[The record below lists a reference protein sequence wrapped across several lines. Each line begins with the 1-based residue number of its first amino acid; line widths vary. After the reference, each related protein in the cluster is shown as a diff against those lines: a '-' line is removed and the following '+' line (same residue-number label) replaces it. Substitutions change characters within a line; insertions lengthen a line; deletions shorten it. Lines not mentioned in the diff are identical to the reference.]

1 LTGSFKQAFY
11 TRRYL
16 LITAAWL
23 FIISFLFS
31 AFFSYRTSIKRATT
45 RIEDHL
51 QQGQKDFH
59 ELIKDTASLYALNS
73 GSYSKADQAS
83 VYNQPFSFFLY
94 TRNDV
99 GNVILNFW
107 NTHAV
112 EPLPGDINGPDGS
125 KLVQYANGFFVLEK
139 HTIRIR
145 NSRVLAVAL
154 YPVKWKYFLEN
165 KYLKSEF
172 QGFKGLGQLYDI
184 SPKLSSHIVK
194 DIHDKPVFSLVK
206 LENRNLPEFDNFSII
221 LWILGTLCLFLY
233 INSVSNTIF
242 QGSGLKK
249 AAGFLLTF
257 LILYRLLTIYIPFP
271 FSFKKLELFDASV
284 YASSVLF
291 PSLGDLLLNAL
302 LVFWFV
308 IFLKTHFL
316 KRQNLSFHV
325 KPTQVW
331 VINGIVSMTFVLSAF
346 FLADI
351 VKSLVA
357 ESTISF
363 DVTDFFS
370 LNVYTVISFL
380 VLTILLITFYH
391 GTSLLFHLLRLIPPV
406 EGIYRLLGTG
416 IIGILV
422 LIFSPFD
429 TANSVN
435 VIVLVWL
442 LIYIFIIQKRERD
455 WGRPIIRSSLFIF
468 WLMFFAFSV
477 TAILIYQNTET
488 EKQKRRSIA
497 EKLAMQTD
505 PSGENLMGISMTSLE
520 DNWLAD
526 NYHRFE
532 VENNNRFLKDS
543 LTTENFAG
551 YLNKFDTQIYTY
563 DSLFH
568 PLYNDDSTT
577 SYADIKSLIITQ
589 GKSTQTEGLYY
600 YENTF
605 DRFSYLFEKQVKGR
619 SGNTLGYIFIIAKPK
634 RYKSEALYPELFNQ
648 VSDISTDLNTNYAY
662 AVYSN
667 GKLINSFNDF
677 NFSRQLTPAQVPL
690 FEVQWKEGNGRSEL
704 WYKAGKDKVVV
715 VVKKEVFALEAVT
728 LFAYFF
734 FSFLF
739 IVLLF
744 HAGRYLLNTNFEW
757 KKIWDTASLS
767 IRNQIHLTIIFISL
781 FSFIIIGVATISFF
795 VIRFNKAN
803 AERLGRTSQVMVN
816 EIEAKIN
823 AIKVSDDNISIYDLG
838 LKSELD
844 KTLAEVSDI
853 HNVDVNFFDKQG
865 ELRLSTIPYLYSKG
879 IVNRRMDPVAYFE
892 MTNNKRA
899 EWLQKETV
907 ANFSYLS
914 IYVPIK
920 NENQETFA
928 YLNVPYLNS
937 QRELNEEISNFL
949 VTLINLNA
957 FIFLLAG
964 AIAFFLANKITSSFS
979 LISAKMREVNL
990 GTINEEIHWKN
1001 RDEIGA
1007 LVYEYNKM
1015 VKKLEASANA
1025 LARSEREGAW
1035 REMARQVAHE
1045 IKNPLTPMK
1054 LSIQHLQRAID
1065 SGSPNVKELSQRMA
1079 STLIEQIDQLSK
1091 IAADFSQFANIGNI
1105 KPEVVNVEQ
1114 VLQSLIGLYSSDGKL
1129 ALHFHSD
1136 IQQPKIFADKTQVN
1150 RLFTNLI
1157 KNAIEASSENDVI
1170 QIHVSIKKDADNIL
1184 IAVRDEGSG
1193 IPAEMQQK
1201 IFSPNFTTKS
1211 SGTGLGLA
1219 ICKAIVE
1226 KANGTI
1232 WFETEEAKGTTFFVL
1247 FPELSKE

>member
-1 LTGSFKQAFY
+1 LTGLFKQAFN

-23 FIISFLFS
+23 FVISFLFS
-31 AFFSYRTSIKRATT
+31 SFFSYRTSIKRATVK
-45 RIEDHL
+45 IEDHL
-51 QQGQKDFH
+51 QESQQNFH
-59 ELIKDTASLYALNS
+59 ELIKDSARLYALNY
-73 GSYSKADQAS
+73 GIYSKADHAL

-107 NTHAV
+107 NTHSV
-112 EPLPGDINGPDGS
+112 EPSPGDVSGGDGS

-139 HTIRIR
+139 HTVTIR
-145 NSRVLAVAL
+145 NTRILAVAL
-154 YPVKWKYFLEN
+154 FPIKWKYFLEN
-165 KYLKSEF
+165 RYLRSEF
-172 QGFKGLGQLYDI
+172 EGLKGMGQLYDV
-184 SPKLSSHIVK
+184 SAKLSDRTVK
-194 DIHDKPVFSLVK
+194 DIHGKPVFSLVK

-233 INSVSNTIF
+233 INSVSNAVY
-242 QGSGLKK
+242 QRLGLKQ
-249 AAGFLLTF
+249 AAGFLLMF
-257 LILYRLLTIYIPFP
+257 ILLYRLLVIYVPFP
-271 FSFKKLELFDASV
+271 FSFNKLQIFDASI

-302 LVFWFV
+302 LIFWLVTFV
-308 IFLKTHFL
+308 KTHFL
-316 KRQNLSFHV
+316 RRRELPFNVTPK
-325 KPTQVW
+325 QVW
-331 VINGIVSMTFVLSAF
+331 IVNGIVSFVLVLSAF

-357 ESTISF
+357 DSTISF

-370 LNVYTVISFL
+370 LNIYTVISFFI
-380 VLTILLITFYH
+380 LTILLITFYH
-391 GTSLLFHLLRLIPPV
+391 ATCLLLHLLKLIPPID
-406 EGIYRLLGTG
+406 ETYRILGTG
-416 IIGILV
+416 LLGIVVLV
-422 LIFSPFD
+422 FSPFD
-429 TANSVN
+429 TSNSVN

-442 LIYIFIIQKRERD
+442 VIYLFIIQKRERD

-477 TAILIYQNTET
+477 TAILIYQNNET
-488 EKQKRRSIA
+488 EKQKRRSTA

-526 NYHRFE
+526 HYHRFD
-532 VENNNRFLKDS
+532 VESSNRFLKDS
-543 LTTENFAG
+543 ITAENFAG
-551 YLNKFDTQIYTY
+551 YLNKFDTKIYTY

-568 PLYNDDSTT
+568 PLYNDDSITT
-577 SYADIKSLIITQ
+577 YADIKSLLITQ
-589 GKSTQTEGLYY
+589 GKPTQTPGLYY

-605 DRFSYLFEKQVKGR
+605 DRFSYLFEKNVKGR
-619 SGNTLGYIFIIAKPK
+619 GGNTLGYMFIVAKPK

-648 VSDISTDLNTNYAY
+648 ASDVSADMNTNYAY

-677 NFSRQLTPAQVPL
+677 NFSRQLTPSQIPL
-690 FEVQWKEGNGRSEL
+690 FEIQWKEGNGRSEL

-715 VVKKEVFALEAVT
+715 VVKKEVLALEAVT

-744 HAGRYLLNTNFEW
+744 HAGRYLVSTNFEW

-879 IVNRRMDPVAYFE
+879 IVNRRMDPIAYFE
-892 MTNNKRA
+892 MAHNRRA

-907 ANFSYLS
+907 GNFSYLS

-937 QRELNEEISNFL
+937 QKELNEEISNFL

-990 GTINEEIHWKN
+990 GTINEEIHWTN

-1007 LVYEYNKM
+1007 LVNEYNKM

-1065 SGSPNVKELSQRMA
+1065 SGSPNVKELSERMA
-1079 STLIEQIDQLSK
+1079 ATLVEQIDQLSK
-1091 IAADFSQFANIGNI
+1091 IAGDFSQFANIGNI
-1105 KPEVVNVEQ
+1105 KPEIVNVQQ
-1114 VLQSLIGLYSSDGKL
+1114 VLQALIGLYSSDGKL
-1129 ALHFHSD
+1129 QLHFTPNVS
-1136 IQQPKIFADKTQVN
+1136 QPQIYADKTQIN

-1157 KNAIEASSENDVI
+1157 KNAIEASPDDTEVNI
-1170 QIHVSIKKDADNIL
+1170 FIAIERIGPEIL
-1184 IAVRDEGSG
+1184 ITVRDEGSG
-1193 IPAEMQQK
+1193 IPGETQKK
-1201 IFSPNFTTKS
+1201 IFSPNFTTKT

-1226 KANGTI
+1226 KANGAI
-1232 WFETEEAKGTTFFVL
+1232 WFETEEGKGTTFFVQ
-1247 FPELSKE
+1247 FPQL

>member
-1 LTGSFKQAFY
+1 
-11 TRRYL
+11 
-16 LITAAWL
+16 
-23 FIISFLFS
+23 LFS
-31 AFFSYRTSIKRATT
+31 TFFSYRTSISRATSK
-45 RIEDHL
+45 IEDHL
-51 QQGQKDFH
+51 QEGQQNFH
-59 ELIKDTASLYALNS
+59 ELIKDTARLYALNN
-73 GSYSKADQAS
+73 GIYSKADHAS
-83 VYNQPFSFFLY
+83 VYSQPFSFFLY

-107 NTHAV
+107 NTHSV
-112 EPLPGDINGPDGS
+112 EPSPGDINGPDGS
-125 KLVQYANGFFVLEK
+125 KLVQYPNGFFVLEK
-139 HTIRIR
+139 HTVRIHD
-145 NSRVLAVAL
+145 SKLLAVAL

-165 KYLKSEF
+165 KYLRSEF
-172 QGFKGLGQLYDI
+172 EGLKGIGQLYDV
-184 SPKLSSHIVK
+184 SPQLSPHAVK
-194 DIHDKPVFSLVK
+194 DIHDKPVFSLIK

-233 INSVSNTIF
+233 INSVANAIYHRV
-242 QGSGLKK
+242 GLKQ
-249 AAGFLLTF
+249 AAGFLF
-257 LILYRLLTIYIPFP
+257 IFILFYRLLTIYIPFP
-271 FSFKKLELFDASV
+271 FSFKKLELFDASI

-302 LVFWFV
+302 LVFWFI

-316 KRQNLSFHV
+316 KRRALPFSVTVRQTWIV
-325 KPTQVW
+325 
-331 VINGIVSMTFVLSAF
+331 NGIVSLVMVLSAF

-370 LNVYTVISFL
+370 LNVYTVISFFI
-380 VLTILLITFYH
+380 LTILLITFYH
-391 GTSLLFHLLRLIPPV
+391 ASSLLLHLLRLLPPID
-406 EGIYRLLGTG
+406 ETYRLLGTG
-416 IIGILV
+416 LIGMIV

-442 LIYIFIIQKRERD
+442 IIYLLVIQKRERD
-455 WGRPIIRSSLFIF
+455 WGRPIISSSLFIF

-477 TAILIYQNTET
+477 SAILIYQNSVT
-488 EKQKRRSIA
+488 EKQKRRSTA

-505 PSGENLMGISMTSLE
+505 PSGENLMGISMTSLA
-520 DNWLAD
+520 DSWLAD
-526 NYHRFE
+526 HYHRFE
-532 VENNNRFLKDS
+532 IENSNRFLKDS
-543 LTTENFAG
+543 ITTENFAG
-551 YLNKFDTQIYTY
+551 YLNKFDTKIYTY

-568 PLYNDDSTT
+568 PLYNDDSVT
-577 SYADIKSLIITQ
+577 SYADIKSLLITQ
-589 GKSTQTEGLYY
+589 GKSTQTTGLYY

-619 SGNTLGYIFIIAKPK
+619 AGNTLGYLFIIAKPK

-648 VSDISTDLNTNYAY
+648 VSDVSADLNTNYAY

-677 NFSRQLTPAQVPL
+677 NFSRQLSPSQVPL
-690 FEVQWKEGNGRSEL
+690 FEVQWREANGRSEL
-704 WYKAGKDKVVV
+704 WYKAGKEKVVV
-715 VVKKEVFALEAVT
+715 VVKKQVFALEAVT

-853 HNVDVNFFDKQG
+853 HNVDVNFFDKEG

-892 MTNNKRA
+892 MAHNKRA
-899 EWLQKETV
+899 EWLQKESV
-907 ANFSYLS
+907 GHFSYLS

-937 QRELNEEISNFL
+937 QKELNEEISNFL

-990 GTINEEIHWKN
+990 GTINEEIHWTN

-1007 LVYEYNKM
+1007 LVNEYNKM

-1065 SGSPNVKELSQRMA
+1065 SGSPNVKELSERMA
-1079 STLIEQIDQLSK
+1079 ATLVEQIDQLSK
-1091 IAADFSQFANIGNI
+1091 IAGDFSQFANIGNI
-1105 KPEVVNVEQ
+1105 KPEVVNIEQ
-1114 VLQSLIGLYSSDGKL
+1114 VLQALIGLYSSDGKL
-1129 ALHFHSD
+1129 QLHYSTNTSHSQ
-1136 IQQPKIFADKTQVN
+1136 IYADKTQIN

-1157 KNAIEASSENDVI
+1157 KNAVEASPEDSSVDIYISILRIGNNI
-1170 QIHVSIKKDADNIL
+1170 RVSIK
-1184 IAVRDEGSG
+1184 DEGSG
-1193 IPAEMQQK
+1193 IPEETQKK
-1201 IFSPNFTTKS
+1201 IFSPNFTTKT

-1226 KANGTI
+1226 KANGSI
-1232 WFETEEAKGTTFFVL
+1232 WFETEAGKGTTFFVE
-1247 FPELSKE
+1247 FPQL